1 MSEIDKIKEEIGWL
15 KVVFGILLVTDISLA
30 GWIVR
35 NIFDIHAL
43 LLSAAVIIAAL
54 ITRVI
59 IRINQRVYEA
69 LDDLERLVMVLG
81 EWLALLRPLYWRP
94 VSAK

>member
-43 LLSAAVIIAAL
+43 LLSTAVIIAAL

-69 LDDLERLVMVLG
+69 LDDLGDL
-81 EWLALLRPLYWRP
+81 
-94 VSAK
+94 